1 MLANNFYSFE
11 KWVIEK
17 KLKTTN
23 VSLSLNCHIIPRL
36 VAEPY
41 VLFIF
46 ILILIHFMLLV
57 SFLPPEN
64 IISVASDRVAFY
76 ISHLLLLTWKF

>member
-17 KLKTTN
+17 KLKNTN

-41 VLFIF
+41 VLFIG
-46 ILILIHFMLLV
+46 ILVLIHFMLLV

-64 IISVASDRVAFY
+64 IISDAFERVAFY
-76 ISHLLLLTWKF
+76 ISHHLF